1 MKKGKKEQVYEEAV
15 KMWKSVKNDKGRAPG
30 FQLLT
35 NIMKNAMSDAA
46 GVLDPL
52 LILIQRRLIL

>member
-1 MKKGKKEQVYEEAV
+1 
-15 KMWKSVKNDKGRAPG
+15 MWKSVKNDKGRAPG

-35 NIMKNAMSDAA
+35 NIMKNAMPDAA

-52 LILIQRRLIL
+52 LILIQRSLIL

>member
-1 MKKGKKEQVYEEAV
+1 M
-15 KMWKSVKNDKGRAPG
+15 KNDKGRAPG
-30 FQLLT
+30 FQLLA
-35 NIMKNAMSDAA
+35 NIMKNAMPDAA